1 MKEEKTKVSVEQI
14 YRSRLT
20 EKCVTYDDGWMHW
33 EAPREPEPTGYP
45 EMDALGKL
53 LATTPVP
60 SVQAVTV
67 AMGMPASILRAFVQ
81 GYTGMTVTKLI
92 IRYRLLVGEEL
103 LRCTDLDLTSIARC
117 AGYQREV
124 FSRKFSAHYGQSP
137 RDYRYFKQPNRFR
150 ELYRWDNQKLKKM
163 ER

>member
-1 MKEEKTKVSVEQI
+1 MKEEKAKVSVEQI

-53 LATTPVP
+53 LARTPVP

-92 IRYRLLVGEEL
+92 VRYRLLVGEEL
-103 LRCTDLDLTSIARC
+103 LRCTDLDLHRPRLDEHCSLRGLPAR
-117 AGYQREV
+117 GVFEEIQRV
-124 FSRKFSAHYGQSP
+124 LRAVAK
-137 RDYRYFKQPNRFR
+137 
-150 ELYRWDNQKLKKM
+150 
-163 ER
+163 

>member
-1 MKEEKTKVSVEQI
+1 
-14 YRSRLT
+14 
-20 EKCVTYDDGWMHW
+20 
-33 EAPREPEPTGYP
+33 
-45 EMDALGKL
+45 MDALGKL
-53 LATTPVP
+53 LAATPVP

-81 GYTGMTVTKLI
+81 GYTGMNLTKLI
-92 IRYRLLVGEEL
+92 VRYRLLLGEEL

-124 FSRKFSAHYGQSP
+124 FSRNFSAYYGQSP

>member
-1 MKEEKTKVSVEQI
+1 
-14 YRSRLT
+14 
-20 EKCVTYDDGWMHW
+20 
-33 EAPREPEPTGYP
+33 
-45 EMDALGKL
+45 MDALGKL
-53 LATTPVP
+53 LARTPVP
-60 SVQAVTV
+60 SVQAVTL
-67 AMGMPASILRAFVQ
+67 AMGMPLSILRAFVQ

-92 IRYRLLVGEEL
+92 VRYRLLVGEEL

-124 FSRKFSAHYGQSP
+124 FSRKFSAYYGQSP
-137 RDYRYFKQPNRFR
+137 SDYRYFKRPNRFR

>member
-1 MKEEKTKVSVEQI
+1 MKEEKAKVSVEQI

-67 AMGMPASILRAFVQ
+67 AMGMPASI
-81 GYTGMTVTKLI
+81 
-92 IRYRLLVGEEL
+92 RLLVGEEL

-137 RDYRYFKQPNRFR
+137 KDYRYFKRPNRFR

>member
-1 MKEEKTKVSVEQI
+1 MKEEKAKVSVEQI

-67 AMGMPASILRAFVQ
+67 AMGMPASRDGDAGFYFTCFRA
-81 GYTGMTVTKLI
+81 GIYGDD
-92 IRYRLLVGEEL
+92 RDEAYRPLPSVG
-103 LRCTDLDLTSIARC
+103 R
-117 AGYQREV
+117 
-124 FSRKFSAHYGQSP
+124 
-137 RDYRYFKQPNRFR
+137 
-150 ELYRWDNQKLKKM
+150 
-163 ER
+163 

>member
-1 MKEEKTKVSVEQI
+1 MKEEKAKVSVEQI

-67 AMGMPASILRAFVQ
+67 AMGMPLSCRD
-81 GYTGMTVTKLI
+81 
-92 IRYRLLVGEEL
+92 IRG
-103 LRCTDLDLTSIARC
+103 
-117 AGYQREV
+117 
-124 FSRKFSAHYGQSP
+124 
-137 RDYRYFKQPNRFR
+137 
-150 ELYRWDNQKLKKM
+150 
-163 ER
+163 